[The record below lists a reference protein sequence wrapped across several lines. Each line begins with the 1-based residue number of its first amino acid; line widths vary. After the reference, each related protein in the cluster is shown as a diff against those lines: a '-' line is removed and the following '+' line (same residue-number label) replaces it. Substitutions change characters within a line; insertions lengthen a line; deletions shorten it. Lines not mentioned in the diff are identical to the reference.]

1 MSASRGRPH
10 AGAWQR
16 LLGGLAAAALAALAG
31 CAPLPTRSLYGPVAD
46 LPTDVAAPSSRALS
60 AVYANESGRVA
71 AVDRVWQLVADRFYD
86 PQLRGVD
93 WSAAGERARLQ
104 ATHAASDADLYRA
117 LKQMVATL
125 GDSHTG
131 VLTPREVVDRRAYAV
146 ARVGL
151 FLTVADDRVVL
162 RDVEPDSP
170 AAQAGLRRGDVI
182 AAANGV
188 ALDAEFVRQAQ
199 AEPAG
204 AADLS
209 GADLQPM
216 LPADAQDAVRARVL
230 RAVRRVLRPRG
241 DAMQPLELDVVRD
254 PATPARRVVLTP
266 TTRVQAPVAE
276 HRWLDNKVLV
286 IRFTRF
292 APEVR
297 ADLARALEQAQEAR
311 AIVVD
316 LRGNGGGQVVLF
328 QWFTGHFVAESRE
341 AFRLLRRDAPGG
353 RGQVTT
359 PLRIAAREPYLR
371 QPLAVLIDNASGSA
385 AELTAVALAEA
396 RGAVLVGEPSCGCAT
411 SVRTEYVLPDHGGL
425 RIAEDGFVSTRGLR
439 LEGEPIVPNVRVT
452 PTLAEL
458 RSGRDVVLEAAVR
471 SVLRTRSASPRP
483 EGAAGLS

>member
-104 ATHAASDADLYRA
+104 ATHAASDAELYRA

-131 VLTPREVVDRRAYAV
+131 VLTPREVVDRRAYSV

-170 AAQAGLRRGDVI
+170 AAEAGLRRGDVI

-204 AADLS
+204 PPTSRAPTCNRCCPPTRRMRCARACCAPC
-209 GADLQPM
+209 GACC
-216 LPADAQDAVRARVL
+216 
-230 RAVRRVLRPRG
+230 G
-241 DAMQPLELDVVRD
+241 
-254 PATPARRVVLTP
+254 RVVTP
-266 TTRVQAPVAE
+266 CSRSSSTSCA
-276 HRWLDNKVLV
+276 
-286 IRFTRF
+286 IRRRR
-292 APEVR
+292 R
-297 ADLARALEQAQEAR
+297 AA
-311 AIVVD
+311 
-316 LRGNGGGQVVLF
+316 
-328 QWFTGHFVAESRE
+328 WS
-341 AFRLLRRDAPGG
+341 
-353 RGQVTT
+353 
-359 PLRIAAREPYLR
+359 
-371 QPLAVLIDNASGSA
+371 
-385 AELTAVALAEA
+385 
-396 RGAVLVGEPSCGCAT
+396 
-411 SVRTEYVLPDHGGL
+411 
-425 RIAEDGFVSTRGLR
+425 
-439 LEGEPIVPNVRVT
+439 
-452 PTLAEL
+452 
-458 RSGRDVVLEAAVR
+458 
-471 SVLRTRSASPRP
+471 
-483 EGAAGLS
+483 